1 MSRCWNDSLD
11 SSGQSQEPA
20 AARPTAFVRP
30 RIRGVARRLLDRAF
44 AFLRGAFAFSGS
56 RGAALIRF
64 VLDTLT
70 DLAAGDGRRETA
82 LRRFFQAARKCAAD
96 ADPRRDD
103 FIHRKYRFDARHR
116 ETRGSQAVSRQKRG
130 SIT

>member
-20 AARPTAFVRP
+20 AARPTAFVQP
-30 RIRGVARRLLDRAF
+30 RIRAVARRLLDRAF
-44 AFLRGAFAFSGS
+44 AFLRGALAFSGS

-70 DLAAGDGRRETA
+70 HLPPRDRPRETA
-82 LRRFFQAARKCAAD
+82 PPPFFPTPRNCAPPP
-96 ADPRRDD
+96 DPPPPP
-103 FIHRKYRFDARHR
+103 
-116 ETRGSQAVSRQKRG
+116 SPPP
-130 SIT
+130 